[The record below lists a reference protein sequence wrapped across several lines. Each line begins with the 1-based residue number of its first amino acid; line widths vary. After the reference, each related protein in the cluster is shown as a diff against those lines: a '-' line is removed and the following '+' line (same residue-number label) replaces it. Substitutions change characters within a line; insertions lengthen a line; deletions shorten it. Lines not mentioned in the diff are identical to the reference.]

1 MPDINALVKRFDKLK
16 QRRTQW
22 EPFFRDVRDYIRP
35 RKAKVDSSV
44 FQYGQPSTNK
54 RFDSTATEANRL
66 LALSMQNS
74 LCPSSVIWYKLKIPE
89 AHPMAELNDDPEVQ
103 AWFNAAMEKMFYT
116 MHQSNFYSVIG
127 EAFLDYTSFGTI
139 CVMVD
144 EEHLTHPN
152 FNGIFYKSM
161 PIGEFV
167 FAEDR
172 RGVPDT
178 LFWEYRM
185 SARQAAQQ
193 FGKNNLPEAIREALQ
208 DKPDEEYDFLRAVLP
223 AEDYYSKKKRG
234 KEKMAWTSIDIAMAG
249 KEKIA
254 ESGYH
259 EFPYAIGR
267 FAKESGE
274 LWGRSPADVAMADI
288 KVLNKIRELE
298 LRALNKA
305 VDPPLIAPHQ
315 GIVGAFKLIPGAIN
329 YSREPE
335 RIKFLPFEGRFD
347 LTNLKGD
354 ELKRGI
360 RSMFMADQ
368 LVMPEKPNMTA
379 QEVIELREQFQRMLG
394 PTVARFESEVLM
406 PIVLRTFGIGYRT
419 GLFPPPPEA
428 MYGLNEID
436 VEFVGSLAKAQK
448 ISDVS
453 AINQWFG
460 MVGQAAQF
468 SPDII
473 DIVDFEA
480 SLRILGDRL
489 SVPGEALRSAEELM
503 QRRAIKA
510 EQAQEQKLTS
520 ELMQAAEGIGKAGPG
535 IKALTEANETTEG
548 VEAAP
553 AG

>member
-1 MPDINALVKRFDKLK
+1 MPDIISLIKRHDKLK

-35 RKAKVDSSV
+35 RKGKVDSSIHQ
-44 FQYGQPSTNK
+44 FGQPLTNK

-89 AHPMAELNDDPEVQ
+89 AHPMASLNDDPEVR
-103 AWFNAAMEKMFYT
+103 AWFNAVVEKMFFT
-116 MHQSNFYSVIG
+116 MHQSNFYSCIG

-139 CVMVD
+139 CIMVD
-144 EEHLTHPN
+144 EDDLTNPN
-152 FNGIFYKSM
+152 FNGIIYKSM

-178 LFWEYRM
+178 LFWEYKL

-193 FGKNNLPEAIREALQ
+193 FGLKNLPEVVREAAQ
-208 DKPDEEYDFLRAVLP
+208 EKPDEEYDFLRVVLP
-223 AEDYYSKKKRG
+223 AEDYYSKKRRG
-234 KEKMAWTSIDIAMAG
+234 KEVKAWTAIDIFSHG
-249 KEKIA
+249 KEKVA
-254 ESGYH
+254 ESGYN

-379 QEVIELREQFQRMLG
+379 QEVIELRDQFQRMLG
-394 PTVARFESEVLM
+394 PTVSRFESEVLN
-406 PIVLRTFGIGYRT
+406 PLVIRTFAIGFRT

-428 MYGLNEID
+428 LHGLNDID

-448 ISDVS
+448 LSDVT
-453 AINQWFG
+453 AITQWFG
-460 MVGQAAQF
+460 MLGQAAQF
-468 SPDII
+468 APDIV
-473 DIVDFEA
+473 DIVDFEEA
-480 SLRILGDRL
+480 LRVLGDRL
-489 SVPGEALRSAEELM
+489 AVPGEALKSKEALRQL
-503 QRRAIKA
+503 RTTKA
-510 EQAQEQKLTS
+510 EQMQQQQQTN
-520 ELMQAAEGIGKAGPG
+520 ELMQAAQGVGLAGPG
-535 IKALTEANETTEG
+535 IKALAEANEKTEG
-548 VEAAP
+548 VGAEV
-553 AG
+553 

>member
-1 MPDINALVKRFDKLK
+1 MPDIISLLKRHDKLK
-16 QRRTQW
+16 QRRVQW

-35 RKAKVDSSV
+35 RKGKVDSSTL
-44 FQYGQPSTNK
+44 QYGQPQTNK

-74 LCPSSVIWYKLKIPE
+74 LCPSSVVWYKLKIPD
-89 AHPMAELNDDPEVQ
+89 AHPMAELNNDPEVQ
-103 AWFNAAMEKMFYT
+103 AWFDAAVQKMFFT

-144 EEHLTHPN
+144 EDDLTHPA
-152 FNGIFYKSM
+152 FNGVIYKSM

-178 LFWEYRM
+178 LFWEYKL

-193 FGKNNLPEAIREALQ
+193 FGLKNLPEVVREAAQ
-208 DKPDEEYDFLRAVLP
+208 EKPDEEYDFVRAVLP
-223 AEDYYSKKKRG
+223 AEDYYSKKRRG
-234 KEKMAWTSIDIAMAG
+234 KESKAWTAIDIFSHG
-249 KEKIA
+249 KEKVA
-254 ESGYH
+254 ESGYN

-305 VDPPLIAPHQ
+305 VDPPMIAPHQ

-394 PTVARFESEVLM
+394 PTVSRFESEVLM

-419 GLFPPPPEA
+419 GLFPTPPEQLF
-428 MYGLNEID
+428 GLNEID

-448 ISDVS
+448 LQDVT
-453 AINQWFG
+453 AITQWFG
-460 MVGQAAQF
+460 MLGQAAQF
-468 SPDII
+468 NPEVLDM
-473 DIVDFEA
+473 VDFEEA
-480 SLRILGDRL
+480 LRILGDRL
-489 SVPGEALRSAEELM
+489 AVPGAALKSEEALAQLRMMKAQQMEEQKQTDELM
-503 QRRAIKA
+503 
-510 EQAQEQKLTS
+510 T
-520 ELMQAAEGIGKAGPG
+520 AAEGVGMAGPG
-535 IKALTEANETTEG
+535 LKSLMEANETAERFGTPTE
-548 VEAAP
+548 
-553 AG
+553 

>member
-1 MPDINALVKRFDKLK
+1 MPDINSLVKRFDKLK

-35 RKAKVDSSV
+35 RKAKVDSST

-144 EEHLTHPN
+144 EDDLTHPN
-152 FNGIFYKSM
+152 FNGIIYKSM

-193 FGKNNLPEAIREALQ
+193 FGKNNLPEAIREALEA
-208 DKPDEEYDFLRAVLP
+208 KPDEEYDFLRAVIP

-234 KEKMAWTSIDIAMAG
+234 KEKMAWTALDISMDG

-267 FAKESGE
+267 
-274 LWGRSPADVAMADI
+274 L
-288 KVLNKIRELE
+288 
-298 LRALNKA
+298 
-305 VDPPLIAPHQ
+305 
-315 GIVGAFKLIPGAIN
+315 
-329 YSREPE
+329 
-335 RIKFLPFEGRFD
+335 
-347 LTNLKGD
+347 
-354 ELKRGI
+354 
-360 RSMFMADQ
+360 
-368 LVMPEKPNMTA
+368 
-379 QEVIELREQFQRMLG
+379 
-394 PTVARFESEVLM
+394 
-406 PIVLRTFGIGYRT
+406 
-419 GLFPPPPEA
+419 
-428 MYGLNEID
+428 
-436 VEFVGSLAKAQK
+436 
-448 ISDVS
+448 
-453 AINQWFG
+453 
-460 MVGQAAQF
+460 
-468 SPDII
+468 
-473 DIVDFEA
+473 
-480 SLRILGDRL
+480 DRK
-489 SVPGEALRSAEELM
+489 SV
-503 QRRAIKA
+503 
-510 EQAQEQKLTS
+510 
-520 ELMQAAEGIGKAGPG
+520 
-535 IKALTEANETTEG
+535 
-548 VEAAP
+548 V
-553 AG
+553 

>member
-35 RKAKVDSSV
+35 RKAKVDSST

-144 EEHLTHPN
+144 EDDLTHPN
-152 FNGIFYKSM
+152 FNGIIYKSM

>member
-1 MPDINALVKRFDKLK
+1 MPDIISLIKRHDKLK

-35 RKAKVDSSV
+35 RKGKVDSSIHQ
-44 FQYGQPSTNK
+44 FGQPLTNK

-74 LCPSSVIWYKLKIPE
+74 LCPSSVIWYKLKIPQ
-89 AHPMAELNDDPEVQ
+89 AHPMSSLNDDPAVQ
-103 AWFNAAMEKMFYT
+103 AWFNAVVEKMFFT

-139 CVMVD
+139 CIMID
-144 EEHLTHPN
+144 EDDMTTPN
-152 FNGIFYKSM
+152 FNGIIYKSM

-178 LFWEYRM
+178 LFWEYKL

-193 FGKNNLPEAIREALQ
+193 FGLKNLPEVVREAAQ
-208 DKPDEEYDFLRAVLP
+208 EKPDEEYDFLRVVLP
-223 AEDYYSKKKRG
+223 AEDYYSKKRRG
-234 KEKMAWTSIDIAMAG
+234 KEIKAWTAIDIFSHG
-249 KEKIA
+249 KEKVA
-254 ESGYH
+254 ESGYN

-368 LVMPEKPNMTA
+368 LIMPEKPNMTA
-379 QEVIELREQFQRMLG
+379 QEVIELRDQFQRMLG
-394 PTVARFESEVLM
+394 PTVSRFESEVLM
-406 PIVLRTFGIGYRT
+406 PLVLRTFAIGYRT
-419 GLFPPPPEA
+419 GLFPPPPEILN
-428 MYGLNEID
+428 GLNDID

-448 ISDVS
+448 LSDVT
-453 AINQWFG
+453 AITQWFG
-460 MVGQAAQF
+460 MLGQAAQF
-468 SPDII
+468 SPDVI
-473 DIVDFEA
+473 DLVNFEE

-489 SVPGEALRSAEELM
+489 AVPGAALRSDEEIMQTRTMKAQQAEE
-503 QRRAIKA
+503 
-510 EQAQEQKLTS
+510 QKMTN

-535 IKALTEANETTEG
+535 IKALQEANETETMG
-548 VEAAP
+548 AP
-553 AG
+553 A

>member
-1 MPDINALVKRFDKLK
+1 MPDIISLIKRHDKLK

-35 RKAKVDSSV
+35 RKGKVDSSTHQ
-44 FQYGQPSTNK
+44 FGQPMTNK

-74 LCPSSVIWYKLKIPE
+74 LCPSSVIWYKLKIPQ
-89 AHPMAELNDDPEVQ
+89 AHPMSSLNDDPEVQ
-103 AWFNAAMEKMFYT
+103 AWFNAVVEKMFFT
-116 MHQSNFYSVIG
+116 MHQSNFYSCIG

-139 CVMVD
+139 CIMVD
-144 EEHLTHPN
+144 EDDMTTPN
-152 FNGIFYKSM
+152 FNGIIYKSM

-178 LFWEYRM
+178 LFWEYKLT
-185 SARQAAQQ
+185 ARQAAQQ
-193 FGKNNLPEAIREALQ
+193 FGFKNLPEVVREAAEE
-208 DKPDEEYDFLRAVLP
+208 KPDEEYDFLRVVLP
-223 AEDYYSKKKRG
+223 AEDYNSKKRRG
-234 KEKMAWTSIDIAMAG
+234 KETKPWTAIDIFKSG
-249 KEKIA
+249 KEKVA
-254 ESGYH
+254 ESGYN

-360 RSMFMADQ
+360 RAMFMADQ

-379 QEVIELREQFQRMLG
+379 QEVIELRDQFQRMLG

-406 PIVLRTFGIGYRT
+406 PLVLRTFSIAYRT
-419 GLFPPPPEA
+419 QLFPPAPEVLN
-428 MYGLNEID
+428 GLNDID

-448 ISDVS
+448 LQDVT
-453 AINQWFG
+453 AITQWFG
-460 MVGQAAQF
+460 MLGQAAQF

-473 DIVDFEA
+473 DLVNFEEA
-480 SLRILGDRL
+480 LRILGDRL
-489 SVPGEALRSAEELM
+489 SVPGEALRSEEELM
-503 QRRAIKA
+503 NMRTMKA
-510 EQAQEQKLTS
+510 EQAQEQKQTND
-520 ELMQAAEGIGKAGPG
+520 LMQAAEGIGKAGPG
-535 IKALTEANETTEG
+535 IKALQEANETEEG
-548 VEAAP
+548 VG
-553 AG
+553 AGV

>member
-1 MPDINALVKRFDKLK
+1 MPDINSLLKRFDKLK
-16 QRRTQW
+16 MRRTQW

-35 RKAKVDSSV
+35 RKGKVDSST
-44 FQYGQPSTNK
+44 FQYGQQQTNR

-74 LCPSSVIWYKLKIPE
+74 LCPSSVIWYKLKIPD
-89 AHPMAELNDDPEVQ
+89 AHPMAELNHDPQVQ
-103 AWFNAAMEKMFYT
+103 EWFDAVCEKMFYT

-139 CVMVD
+139 CVMID
-144 EEHLTHPN
+144 EDDLTHPS
-152 FNGIFYKSM
+152 FNGVVYKSM

-178 LFWEYRM
+178 LFWEYKM
-185 SARQAAQQ
+185 TARQAMQQ
-193 FGKNNLPEAIREALQ
+193 FGLKNLPEVIRENVTE
-208 DKPDEEYDFLRAVLP
+208 KPDEEYDFVRAVVP
-223 AEDYYSKKKRG
+223 SEDYYSKKRRG
-234 KEKMAWTSIDIAMAG
+234 KESKAWTAIDIFAHG

-254 ESGYH
+254 ESGYN

-368 LVMPEKPNMTA
+368 LIMPEKPNMTA

-394 PTVARFESEVLM
+394 PTVSRFESEVLM

-419 GLFPPPPEA
+419 GLFPNSPEQL
-428 MYGLNEID
+428 YGLGEVD

-448 ISDVS
+448 LSDVS
-453 AINQWFG
+453 AITQWFG
-460 MVGQAAQF
+460 MLGQAAQF
-468 SPDII
+468 NPEVI
-473 DIVDFEA
+473 DIVDFEEA
-480 SLRILGDRL
+480 LRILGDRL
-489 SVPGEALRSAEELM
+489 MVPGSAMKSEEDLAQLRMMKMEKM
-503 QRRAIKA
+503 
-510 EQAQEQKLTS
+510 EQQKQTDD
-520 ELMQAAEGIGKAGPG
+520 LMQAAEGVNMAGPG
-535 IKALTEANETTEG
+535 LKSLMEANETAERMGAPTE
-548 VEAAP
+548 
-553 AG
+553 

>member
-1 MPDINALVKRFDKLK
+1 MPDIISLIKRHDKLK

-35 RKAKVDSSV
+35 RKGKVDSSIHQ
-44 FQYGQPSTNK
+44 FGQPLTNK

-74 LCPSSVIWYKLKIPE
+74 LCPSSVIWYKLKIPQ
-89 AHPMAELNDDPEVQ
+89 AHPMSSLNDDPAVQ
-103 AWFNAAMEKMFYT
+103 AWFNAVVEKMFFT

-139 CVMVD
+139 CIMID
-144 EEHLTHPN
+144 EDDMTTPN
-152 FNGIFYKSM
+152 FNGVIYKSM

-178 LFWEYRM
+178 LFWEYKL

-193 FGKNNLPEAIREALQ
+193 FGLKNLPEVVREAAQ
-208 DKPDEEYDFLRAVLP
+208 EKPDEEYDFLRVVLP
-223 AEDYYSKKKRG
+223 AEDYYSKKRRG
-234 KEKMAWTSIDIAMAG
+234 KEIQAWTAIDIFSHG
-249 KEKIA
+249 KEKVA
-254 ESGYH
+254 ESGYN

-379 QEVIELREQFQRMLG
+379 QEVIELRDQFQRMLG
-394 PTVARFESEVLM
+394 PTVSRFESEVLM
-406 PIVLRTFGIGYRT
+406 PLVLRTFGIGYRT
-419 GLFPPPPEA
+419 GLFPPPPEILH
-428 MYGLNEID
+428 GLTDID

-448 ISDVS
+448 LSDVT
-453 AINQWFG
+453 AITQWFG
-460 MVGQAAQF
+460 MLGQAAQF
-468 SPDII
+468 SPDVI
-473 DIVDFEA
+473 DLVNFEE

-489 SVPGEALRSAEELM
+489 AVPGEALRSEEEIM
-503 QRRAIKA
+503 QTRTMKA
-510 EQAQEQKLTS
+510 EQAEEQKMTND
-520 ELMQAAEGIGKAGPG
+520 LMQAAEGIGKAGPG
-535 IKALTEANETTEG
+535 IKALQEANETETMG
-548 VEAAP
+548 AP
-553 AG
+553 A

>member
-1 MPDINALVKRFDKLK
+1 MPDINSLVKRFDKLK

-35 RKAKVDSSV
+35 RKGKVDSSI
-44 FQYGQPSTNK
+44 FQYGQPFTNK

-74 LCPSSVIWYKLKIPE
+74 LCPSSVIWYKLKVPE
-89 AHPMAELNDDPEVQ
+89 AHPMAELNENPEVQ
-103 AWFNAAMEKMFYT
+103 AWFSAVCEKMFFT

-144 EEHLTHPN
+144 EDDLTNPN
-152 FNGIFYKSM
+152 FNGVIYKSM

-178 LFWEYRM
+178 LFWEYRL

-193 FGKNNLPEAIREALQ
+193 FGTKNLPEVVREAAA
-208 DKPDEEYDFLRAVLP
+208 DKPDEEYEFLRAVLP
-223 AEDYYSKKKRG
+223 AEDYHAKKRRG
-234 KEKMAWTSIDIAMAG
+234 KDAKAWTAIDVFLSG

-254 ESGYH
+254 ESGYN

-394 PTVARFESEVLM
+394 PTVSRFESEVLM

-419 GLFPPPPEA
+419 GLFPPPPES

-448 ISDVS
+448 LQDVT
-453 AINQWFG
+453 AITQWFG
-460 MVGQAAQF
+460 MLGQAAQF

-473 DIVDFEA
+473 DIVNFEE
-480 SLRILGDRL
+480 SLRIIGDRL
-489 SVPGEALRSAEELM
+489 AVPGGAFRSDEEIM
-503 QRRAIKA
+503 QRRNMKA
-510 EQAQEQKLTS
+510 EQAQEQKTTND
-520 ELMQAAEGIGKAGPG
+520 LMLAAEGVGKAGPG
-535 IKALTEANETTEG
+535 VKALVEANETAEG
-548 VEAAP
+548 P
-553 AG
+553 ILPTG

>member
-1 MPDINALVKRFDKLK
+1 MPDVISLIKRHDKLK

-35 RKAKVDSSV
+35 RKGKVDSSIHQ
-44 FQYGQPSTNK
+44 FGQPLTNK

-89 AHPMAELNDDPEVQ
+89 AHRMAELNDDPAVQ
-103 AWFNAAMEKMFYT
+103 AWFNQVSEKMFYT
-116 MHQSNFYSVIG
+116 MHTSNFYSVIG

-139 CVMVD
+139 CIMVD
-144 EEHLTHPN
+144 EDDLTHPN
-152 FNGIFYKSM
+152 FNGIIYKSM

-178 LFWEYRM
+178 LFWEYKL

-193 FGKNNLPEAIREALQ
+193 FGLKNLPEVVREAAQ
-208 DKPDEEYDFLRAVLP
+208 EKPDEEYDFLRVVLP
-223 AEDYYSKKKRG
+223 AEDYYSKKRRG
-234 KEKMAWTSIDIAMAG
+234 KETKAWTSIDIFSHG
-249 KEKIA
+249 KEKVA
-254 ESGYH
+254 ESGYN

-368 LVMPEKPNMTA
+368 LIMPEKPNMTA
-379 QEVIELREQFQRMLG
+379 QEVIELRDQFQRMLG
-394 PTVARFESEVLM
+394 PTVSRFESEVLN
-406 PIVLRTFGIGYRT
+406 PLVIRTFAIGFRT

-428 MYGLNEID
+428 LHGLNEID

-448 ISDVS
+448 LSDVS
-453 AINQWFG
+453 AITQWFG
-460 MVGQAAQF
+460 MLGQAAQF
-468 SPDII
+468 APDIL
-473 DIVDFEA
+473 DIVDFEEA
-480 SLRILGDRL
+480 LRILGDRL
-489 SVPGEALRSAEELM
+489 AVPGEALKSKAALQQLRTV
-503 QRRAIKA
+503 KA
-510 EQAQEQKLTS
+510 EQMQQQQQTN
-520 ELMQAAEGIGKAGPG
+520 ELMQAAQGVSMAGPG
-535 IKALTEANETTEG
+535 IKALAEANEKTEG
-548 VEAAP
+548 VGAEV
-553 AG
+553 